1 MTDMLHDWSQ
11 GYGVISHDFLTR
23 NRISDLL
30 TELAAEGTCTPTQA
44 VDLLKA
50 ADRLCNAAMRQV
62 AHMTYARQV
71 YLDGRP
77 LDQSDFKPTPEG
89 HTGGALNMVP
99 AYVGY
104 LLANALTG
112 TTRSWLMGQGHCVAA
127 IDAVNVLMGNTEA
140 AQAERYPLSDAG
152 LSQLCQD
159 FYSYAIDAEGR
170 PAVPLGS
177 HVNPH
182 TGGGIS
188 EGGYLG
194 FAGLQYVHMP
204 LPGQELV
211 TFLSDGAFEEQRG
224 SDWAPRWWRGE
235 DSGLVMPIMI
245 ANGRRIDQRSTM
257 AQVGGVDWLREH
269 LTLNGF
275 DPVDID
281 GRDPAAFAWA
291 IISMA
296 RDLRNA
302 HQAITNG
309 DAEYPVRLPYA
320 IAETVKG
327 FGFPG
332 AGTNAAH
339 NLPLVDNPAVNEA
352 ARERFNQGIA
362 ALHVDEHAL
371 RSAIATLRNHTQQQR
386 PQEKDH
392 PLAQIRVATPA
403 LPEIGIE
410 QPDSP
415 MAAIDHWFCALTRA
429 NPQLRVRIGNPD
441 EIRSNRMN
449 QTLDLLLH
457 RVTAAEDGVAE
468 GLQGSVI
475 TALNEEAIVSAALAN
490 RQGLNLAVSYEAFA
504 VKMLGAMRQE
514 LIFSRHA
521 RELGRAPGWLSV
533 PVIATSHTWEN
544 GKNEQSHQDPT
555 LCDAWLQEMSDS
567 APVYFPV
574 DSHSAI
580 AVMRKVYASHGKV
593 ALIVAPKNP
602 VDACLTVPEA
612 DAAAET
618 GFAVLN
624 ADPGAELQLLA
635 VGAYQLQAVRR
646 AAQHLR
652 YHGVPCSEV
661 AIIEPGLL
669 REGRDAMEQAVVHSD
684 AELAR
689 QIPAARCRLFVCH
702 GHAEVMTG
710 VLRRLD
716 TGPRT
721 SRFLGYRNRG
731 GTLDTFGM
739 QFANQQSWAHLVA
752 EAAQLLNRP
761 LDDLLG
767 KAEQAVLKGDG
778 DPRLLQ

>member
-362 ALHVDEHAL
+362 ALHVNEHAL
-371 RSAIATLRNHTQQQR
+371 RSAIATLRNHTQQRR

-602 VDACLTVPEA
+602 VDVCLTVPEA